1 MELYRIKRLVFSLG
15 HETLFRRLNWR
26 SLSVVALIAG
36 LSVAALVVQNIS
48 INLSGAK
55 FERGSDE
62 ILGMQLGLDLAGGT
76 HLVFQPSSA
85 DLIPTDDQMDG
96 LVRIIRDRVDNL
108 GVAEPNI
115 QRLGDQRLLV
125 QLPGIEDVERA
136 KRLIG
141 QTASLGIV
149 ERVCRDSNCLNFEDN
164 TVLTGEDL
172 SRSFASKAT
181 LTNEPLVA
189 FELFSDAARRFAIV
203 TQRIYDT
210 NSSNSPDQLVFQLDG
225 KDLVETTVRSPI
237 LSGNGQIT
245 GNFTSDETRDL
256 AIQIES
262 GRLPIDIEVITERVV
277 AASLGGESL
286 EDSLIAGLI
295 GLALVFFFVCAYY
308 RGAGFVAA
316 IALVVYTLMV
326 LAIFKLFPIT
336 LTLSGVAAFILSL
349 GMAVDANVL
358 IFERMKEE
366 IRLGRT
372 VPFALEVGFNRAW
385 PSIRDGNVS
394 TLLIAG
400 VLFFFGNQTTNSS
413 VSGFAVALAIG
424 VLISMFTAIFM
435 SRNLLY
441 LLAISPI
448 GRFARVFTPESLP
461 SSKSGRG

>member
-1 MELYRIKRLVFSLG
+1 M
-15 HETLFRRLNWR
+15 
-26 SLSVVALIAG
+26 
-36 LSVAALVVQNIS
+36 
-48 INLSGAK
+48 
-55 FERGSDE
+55 
-62 ILGMQLGLDLAGGT
+62 
-76 HLVFQPSSA
+76 
-85 DLIPTDDQMDG
+85 
-96 LVRIIRDRVDNL
+96 
-108 GVAEPNI
+108 
-115 QRLGDQRLLV
+115 
-125 QLPGIEDVERA
+125 
-136 KRLIG
+136 
-141 QTASLGIV
+141 
-149 ERVCRDSNCLNFEDN
+149 
-164 TVLTGEDL
+164 
-172 SRSFASKAT
+172 
-181 LTNEPLVA
+181 
-189 FELFSDAARRFAIV
+189 
-203 TQRIYDT
+203 
-210 NSSNSPDQLVFQLDG
+210 
-225 KDLVETTVRSPI
+225 
-237 LSGNGQIT
+237 
-245 GNFTSDETRDL
+245 
-256 AIQIES
+256 
-262 GRLPIDIEVITERVV
+262 
-277 AASLGGESL
+277 
-286 EDSLIAGLI
+286 IAGLI